1 MKLLWIFSEVCEEW
15 PTDNIFAC
23 TTSKDKAQE
32 TWDSL
37 AKKEGKNGMVY
48 EYTVID
54 LETEQVLTTIGRYT
68 VIKERHDYHL
78 N

>member
-1 MKLLWIFSEVCEEW
+1 MLLWIFSEACEDW

-23 TTSKDKAQE
+23 TTNKEKAQQI
-32 TWDSL
+32 WDGL
-37 AKKEGKNGMVY
+37 AKKEGKHGMVY